1 MEINITVPSQLC
13 DIKLHQYKKYVKL
26 LETVEEGEN
35 RDSFV
40 SLKMLEIFCNV
51 PYQTAIKFKMQDV
64 NKIIAT
70 ILELL
75 SSKNEL
81 VKRFRMGDTEFGFI
95 PKLDDMTFGEYIDLD
110 NYLGKWDNIEKAMA
124 VLYRPITKSSQDLYD
139 IADYQGDTYHE
150 IMNEMPMDAVLSS
163 IVFFLSFR
171 DRIVTNYDELF
182 TNQQGNSTGIEA
194 GFGKKWGWY
203 ASVYKLAQSDVA
215 RIKDITGMNLHT
227 CLLALCYEKDKSD
240 VEAQITRN
248 NYNKNKIRR

>member
-70 ILELL
+70 LLELL

-163 IVFFLSFR
+163 IVFFYRLGIELSQTMMNYLQ
-171 DRIVTNYDELF
+171 TNKEIQQELKQGLEKNGDGMHQF
-182 TNQQGNSTGIEA
+182 TNS
-194 GFGKKWGWY
+194 
-203 ASVYKLAQSDVA
+203 L
-215 RIKDITGMNLHT
+215 NLM
-227 CLLALCYEKDKSD
+227 LQEL
-240 VEAQITRN
+240 
-248 NYNKNKIRR
+248 KISQE